1 MTYQPGWVTTRPRP
15 LAAVGSLIGVLASA
29 ILAGHAVGGEK
40 PQGPGMPRVRVSE
53 DGKTFVLTGSGKR
66 FVPWGF
72 NYLGK
77 FEHLTPEYLAIFH
90 TGVTYQLVHTLA
102 LLGVALLAAQIPG
115 RLVTWAGASFVIGI
129 LLFSGSLYL
138 LTMTGISKLGIIT
151 PFGGLAF
158 LVGWFCLGLAAWR
171 LS

>member
-1 MTYQPGWVTTRPRP
+1 MLRGFLM
-15 LAAVGSLIGVLASA
+15 LAAFFGFTGVALGAFAAHGLKNRLSA
-29 ILAGHAVGGEK
+29 
-40 PQGPGMPRVRVSE
+40 
-53 DGKTFVLTGSGKR
+53 
-66 FVPWGF
+66 
-72 NYLGK
+72 
-77 FEHLTPEYLAIFH
+77 EYLAIFH

-102 LLGVALLAAQIPG
+102 LLGVALLATQIPG
-115 RLVTWAGASFVIGI
+115 RLITWAGASFAIGI

-138 LTMTGISKLGIIT
+138 LTMTGVSKLGIVT